1 MKRYT
6 SRYLGF
12 AILAGT
18 GIGIAAGC
26 LIFNENLRHQLG
38 RKMRKLSRACRNQSA
53 ELRDTASEFLERR
66 GRDLK
71 GARETGRRVYHRLAG

>member
-1 MKRYT
+1 MKRYM

-26 LIFNENLRHQLG
+26 LIFNEQLRHQLG
-38 RKMRKLSRACRNQSA
+38 RRMRRMGRACRNQTA
-53 ELRDTASEFLERR
+53 ELRESASEFLERR

-71 GARETGRRVYHRLAG
+71 GARDTGRRVYHRLAG